1 MSRSNWKG
9 PFIEKSLFQKDLKT
23 NKNLKINTLS
33 RKSTV
38 LPFLIGAQ
46 INIHNGK
53 SFINLKITEEML
65 GHKLGEFIPTRAKFF
80 FKKKKK

>member
-9 PFIEKSLFQKDLKT
+9 PFIEKSLLKKDLKT
-23 NKNLKINTLS
+23 NTSFKINTLS

-53 SFINLKITEEML
+53 SFVNLKISEEML
-65 GHKLGEFIPTRAKFF
+65 GHKLGEFIPTRSKFF